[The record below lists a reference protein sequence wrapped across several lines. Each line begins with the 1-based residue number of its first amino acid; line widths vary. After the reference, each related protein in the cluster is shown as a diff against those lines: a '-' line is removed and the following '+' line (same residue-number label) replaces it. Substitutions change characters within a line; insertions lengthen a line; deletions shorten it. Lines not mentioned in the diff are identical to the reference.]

1 MPPQRMLRGHKILIH
16 ESYGTVVVT
25 CTQSGR
31 EYPLFGS
38 PIQHRN
44 TIRLE
49 IRQDGVSHRLSTDF
63 LDPKKTDH
71 AWLIKTDK
79 LPALNRL
86 RKISKRCTGAL
97 CIARQTVTASDFAQ
111 LI

>member
-25 CTQSGR
+25 RTQSGR

-49 IRQDGVSHRLSTDF
+49 IRQAEVSCRLSTDF
-63 LDPKKTDH
+63 SRLE
-71 AWLIKTDK
+71 
-79 LPALNRL
+79 NRS
-86 RKISKRCTGAL
+86 RVAYHNGQAACT
-97 CIARQTVTASDFAQ
+97 
-111 LI
+111 